1 MNCRECCMNC
11 FLLNTTGNGKI
22 KIDVNKGILNNFIV
36 IAFCNSLRI
45 CFNSLFIHLTWLPG
59 LMHLCGVNKIYSSPV
74 NEILKRA
81 QNHSNGKVEVCRRVC
96 GLVAVHSNIDICG
109 VGSLINLKSFSPSI
123 KQRIWITVN
132 KTL

>member
-11 FLLNTTGNGKI
+11 FLLNTTGSGII
-22 KIDVNKGILNNFIV
+22 KIDVNKRILNNFIV
-36 IAFCNSLRI
+36 TAFCNSQRI
-45 CFNSLFIHLTWLPG
+45 CFNSLFDLASG

-74 NEILKRA
+74 NKILLRA

-109 VGSLINLKSFSPSI
+109 IGSLIYLKSFSPSI